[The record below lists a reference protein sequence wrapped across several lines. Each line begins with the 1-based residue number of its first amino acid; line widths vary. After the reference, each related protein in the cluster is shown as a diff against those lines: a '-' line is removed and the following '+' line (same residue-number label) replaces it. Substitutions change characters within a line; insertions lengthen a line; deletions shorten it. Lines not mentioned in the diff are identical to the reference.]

1 LNWFTQDDTG
11 RTKVNAMYLDKYGR
25 FGDWPADFDEVALR
39 AESDYLDAVEYAM
52 REVHD

>member
-1 LNWFTQDDTG
+1 
-11 RTKVNAMYLDKYGR
+11 MYLDKYGR